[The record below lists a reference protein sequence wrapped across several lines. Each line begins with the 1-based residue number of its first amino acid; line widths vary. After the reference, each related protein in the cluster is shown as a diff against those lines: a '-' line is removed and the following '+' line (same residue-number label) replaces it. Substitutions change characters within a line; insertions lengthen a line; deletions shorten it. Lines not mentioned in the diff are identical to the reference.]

1 MNQTKGRLVVAHIKS
16 TTNEHNWCSTT
27 QSLIKCSAPPA
38 GGEVQMNTNESIN
51 YDTLIQTFLLTI
63 GDETSLT
70 LGKSPSDTLCM
81 LFRVTAI
88 GAADLGSINSDS
100 SLSDFNIVPVARSYN
115 SNNWDHLAG
124 PYAQELLIS
133 CADDPAVQCLL
144 EIPVLANLKE
154 GRFVLLPFQHSLSDS
169 KSVVSRFF
177 HQTTFG
183 PTISMIKAW
192 DYSKEVDTEFAS
204 WVENQMD
211 QSSTPITSHREYF
224 RKRVNGELNQNQEAT
239 SVDIM
244 TGRKRQI
251 FKARHPCEKGA
262 RWVKYSF
269 TKDDENKKFKVTSN
283 TDGMWLVEDEDGIAR
298 TLLTSFTDTDDNGFR
313 AGYYLVGKQVDEML
327 GGRLSKYISSP

>member
-1 MNQTKGRLVVAHIKS
+1 
-16 TTNEHNWCSTT
+16 
-27 QSLIKCSAPPA
+27 
-38 GGEVQMNTNESIN
+38 MNTNESIN
-51 YDTLIQTFLLTI
+51 YGHVSKRMQTFLLTI

-70 LGKSPSDTLCM
+70 LGKSPSDILCM
-81 LFRVTAI
+81 LFRITAI

-100 SLSDFNIVPVARSYN
+100 SLSDFNMVPVARSYN
-115 SNNWDHLAG
+115 YNNWERLAG

-133 CADDPAVQCLL
+133 CADDPAAAECLL

-183 PTISMIKAW
+183 PTMSMINAW
-192 DYSKEVDTEFAS
+192 DYSKDFDIEFAT

-211 QSSTPITSHREYF
+211 QISTPITSHREYF
-224 RKRVNGELNQNQEAT
+224 RKRVNGELEQEQEAT

-244 TGRKRQI
+244 RSRRRQI

-283 TDGMWLVEDEDGIAR
+283 TDGTWLVKDEDGIAR
-298 TLLTSFTDTDDNGFR
+298 TLLTSFSDREGTGFP
-313 AGYYLVGKQVDEML
+313 VGDYQIKYKVDEML
-327 GGRLSKYISSP
+327 GGRVGKYISSP